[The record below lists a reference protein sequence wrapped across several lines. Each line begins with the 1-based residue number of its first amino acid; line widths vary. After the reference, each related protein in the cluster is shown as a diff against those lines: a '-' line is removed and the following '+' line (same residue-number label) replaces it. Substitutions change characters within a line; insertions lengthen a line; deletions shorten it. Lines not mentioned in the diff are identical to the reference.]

1 MTTVDPDGGPHAVP
15 VVFAR
20 FGDEIV
26 SPIDHKPKTGHILAR
41 VKNLQRDDRV
51 TLLVDLWDEDWTR
64 LVWLMIRGRAVVDAA
79 PSAEVMRAINVRYP
93 QYEIDEAHEALIR
106 IHPNRLSWWSWS

>member
-1 MTTVDPDGGPHAVP
+1 
-15 VVFAR
+15 
-20 FGDEIV
+20 V

-106 IHPNRLSWWSWS
+106 IHPGRLSWWSWS